1 MVAPVTQSVSAFDA
15 KNGLGRLLD
24 RVSAGEELII
34 TRHGE
39 PVARLV
45 PIDRG
50 SADDANQALDAI
62 REIRESVAT
71 AGKKVSRREIQAWK
85 NRGRR

>member
-1 MVAPVTQSVSAFDA
+1 MVASATNIVSAFDA

-45 PIDRG
+45 PIERG
-50 SADDANQALDAI
+50 TVDDANRALDTI
-62 REIRESVAT
+62 REIREAVSVS
-71 AGKKVSRREIQAWK
+71 GKKVSRREIQAWK
-85 NRGRR
+85 NQGRR